1 MRIVQELLNHTPIS
15 TSGGAPVDRGRYPA
29 LIKAILLD
37 RLSFRPS
44 PPGDERSAVQLTF
57 PNQTIEI
64 EVTARE
70 FHSLTDGLSSGAL
83 TREEVT
89 GALETVSADSADAAS
104 RETILTH
111 VEAGKL
117 SGWDADLDSVHH
129 LDRMAL
135 IAIQLIDRMQK
146 SLLKVEPLTEVHFRF
161 TPKAKAALA
170 IGWEAMVKR
179 GEFPLPPRGAKRFTA
194 LDESPCGGLHFVSA
208 SDLDSGFY
216 YTMGIALSPE
226 AQANGSMDVTFGL
239 DGELIVPG
247 QAVSPIPP
255 FLAMATR
262 LFAASIP
269 TSSNISEEVQSI
281 PIRSFPHPESMD
293 DLEPR
298 RGGILKPPI
307 RPNSPEELITDLRI
321 QLSRYQQEL
330 KRKKADPLK
339 RLEGASEF
347 ELPEIG
353 AVYEVTGLNKRDTVY
368 NMTRAFEDP
377 ELDRQRKVIALYLN
391 IEPTGSDR
399 VGKINEVVD
408 AARELGLKYVAV
420 SDDVEDAWLPNLLE
434 YLDPH
439 ELNSVADYADKVGII
454 VTDGRPV
461 DPVYTAATAAQRIQS
476 VYSTLS
482 VDILKMGMWLC
493 LDALTARKVWREIL
507 SNPHIPSQMLLMPIG
522 IVEPWSAFVDNRRT
536 DRTPRAIL
544 DPFEKIKFM
553 IEEAELLKMP
563 SLLTDTRHKA
573 TWVLL
578 GRKRPL
584 DQPHLRERFIKD
596 SETGEII
603 GRMKDSARPL
613 LNWDEF
619 MQCERLARKA
629 GVLLGQAGSVEV
641 GQLFQIISETTYD
654 AAKEGLNPATAIWTA
669 ETERVLRTRSGE
681 AVGDLQTQRSAAVS
695 PFLAVINRG
704 METHAK
710 MDGWLRFLESTGMA
724 DPLRKD
730 LLRRRQVLGDVLDDC
745 IQVQRNDP
753 KAYQEH
759 FDTFRSA
766 YLEYH
771 KILSGSFNA
780 VREKVTESWRRADAK
795 VAR

>member
-1 MRIVQELLNHTPIS
+1 MKIVQELLNHPQTS
-15 TSGGAPVDRGRYPA
+15 TSGSSPVDRGRYSA
-29 LIKAILLD
+29 LIKAILSD
-37 RLSFRPS
+37 RLSFRPA
-44 PPGDERSAVQLTF
+44 PPGDELSAVSLRI
-57 PNQTIEI
+57 PSQTIKI
-64 EVTARE
+64 DVTAGE
-70 FHSLTDGLSSGAL
+70 LQSMTDGLGSGAL
-83 TREEVT
+83 TSEEVS
-89 GALETVSADSADAAS
+89 GALEIVNADANS
-104 RETILTH
+104 RKTILAH
-111 VEAGKL
+111 VAESKL
-117 SGWDADLDSVHH
+117 SGWGADLDTVHK
-129 LDRMAL
+129 LDNIAL

-161 TPKAKAALA
+161 TPSAKTALA
-170 IGWEAMVKR
+170 VGWEAMVKR

-216 YTMGIALSPE
+216 YTMGIAMSPE
-226 AQANGSMDVTFGL
+226 AQANGTMDGTFGL

-281 PIRSFPHPESMD
+281 PIRSFPHPESID

-298 RGGILKPPI
+298 RGGILKPPV
-307 RPNSPEELITDLRI
+307 RPNGPEELITDLRV
-321 QLSRYQQEL
+321 QLSRYRQEL
-330 KRKKADPLK
+330 KRKKAGDPLT

-353 AVYEVTGLNKRDTVY
+353 AVYEVTGLNKRDTIY
-368 NMTRAFEDP
+368 NMTRVFEDP
-377 ELDRQRKVIALYLN
+377 ELNGQRKLISLYLN

-420 SDDVEDAWLPNLLE
+420 SDDVEDTWLPNLLE
-434 YLDPH
+434 YLEPH
-439 ELNSVADYADKVGII
+439 ELNSVAEYADEVGII

-522 IVEPWSAFVDNRRT
+522 IVEPWSAFVDNRKT
-536 DRTPRAIL
+536 NRTPRAIL

-603 GRMKDSARPL
+603 GRTKDSARPL

-654 AAKEGLNPATAIWTA
+654 AAREGLNPATAIWTA

-681 AVGDLQTQRSAAVS
+681 VVGDLQTQRSAAVS

-710 MDGWLRFLESTGMA
+710 IDGWLRYLENAGTT

-730 LLRRRQVLGDVLDDC
+730 LQRRRQVLADVLDDC
-745 IQVQRNDP
+745 IRAQRNDP
-753 KAYQEH
+753 KAYQGY
-759 FDTFRSA
+759 FDTFRSS

-771 KILSGSFNA
+771 NILTSSFNA
-780 VREKVTESWRRADAK
+780 VRERVAESWRRVDAK
-795 VAR
+795 LAR